1 MKKGLAVILIG
12 IVLLAAGLGGLS
24 IAHTI
29 ASTKEFVADGY
40 ILAPAEETVVS
51 GDVCKQL
58 YFSKGAKYREKYD
71 ERVEFENQG
80 GGKVSLDTE
89 QFLHYADGSLGS
101 FSKGVLLNVQDI
113 DLDQLGYYSITKNTI
128 LTKNGNN
135 YEMSSRGEKMNLSEF
150 VWKISD
156 TDYMLVSSN
165 VVLHLGNS
173 SQINLPQYAQIKFV
187 DSGIVRIIHEQG
199 TYQTVSADTYL
210 STDSGAELNLSS
222 KNFYVAGEKVLT
234 LDSMAIDDNTYIEV
248 DENLDSPE
256 LKIPTFK
263 VINGKNGAAGIAG
276 EDGVDGEIGED
287 GQAGLEG
294 ENGLE
299 GADGGDGGAG
309 AAGAEGDSG
318 LMGYDGAPG
327 LDGEDAQTAGGS
339 DIVPVDLNARPTI
352 TMNAMGDGSGADSY
366 DVTSSSAKMTLNMAP
381 NDSLVS
387 GTTKVTLYDRATM
400 KPINTADNQ
409 EYLGSL
415 LESGSAALNFSGL
428 QADREYMVV
437 VSGDYQVTEGAEAIT
452 GTFFTKVFKTDAM
465 GVVLEKQAVT
475 ENSVSVKATVTASN
489 VDNYNVEFYH
499 FDENGSKQVLATY
512 YNLSTSQENLVLSD
526 TEPTVNRN
534 GIFTI
539 QSNYTYY
546 AKLTGVVA
554 SNLAVNSDDSVV
566 ELKTLRNKPHKE
578 GAPDVSVTA
587 MVPTLTPNNRN
598 RSMIMELEKLAD
610 PDNGIT
616 GYRYEL
622 LDSAEVSAAAASGTL
637 ADVVP
642 VYTKTSDKLAPQ
654 TFSIREGDER
664 FFVGRVIVLFDDN
677 EKKVEYATSLSM
689 AASVDNS
696 SANLTVEFLN
706 VNKTASENGRFDQ
719 LSGEIKVSDN
729 TLDLSNSTLLQYIS
743 IDTPM
748 KLTITG
754 EYEDVYTIDFEN
766 TDNAIKEDGFWIFPF
781 SKDGLRANA
790 TYTLVV
796 HGPCE
801 TDMQSGLSEPEK
813 KTYLA
818 GMRGITPGV
827 VPISLVSYS
836 VNRASTA
843 FARAINLTRPVLTA
857 SDAPEAY
864 YEYEATTLGAI
875 EFGLFYVGE
884 NGVERQIGN
893 NAKLTDGNTGANHG
907 SDFYDSAWVSRDVVV
922 AMPDGSL
929 TVDVMNANTSAE
941 AKGYVLTPSSFGL
954 DNNDSI
960 FFAGGSFYIRA
971 LNATDYSGKNVI
983 PFKESEDRIVFTVE
997 KRHVQAM
1004 NPNLQVDTTLIP
1016 NEGAQSTYARADL
1029 AEDTIVGI
1037 RLYADYPYADI
1048 KELRYYIYE
1057 LDPSDP
1063 ATEVLDG
1070 ADGSGSKLFY
1080 SADAENVTGEKGL
1093 GELVL
1098 IGTRKGGNDGGWTV
1112 SSTDLYFE
1120 GTQTPDSLI
1129 TWTKADGSTATGYTI
1144 LERGKRYYVRYEVT
1158 ADCGQ
1163 VDCGADDVD
1172 DVYPNCAYTGDA
1184 PYYRS
1189 AVLEIEKQLPMVERY
1204 PGSSTSNSYTW
1215 NYRIVDPDSAVVC
1228 DASNK
1233 VQLVINEYSSVEAA
1247 AAGTGATTTNTEIE
1261 LSDTGVNANAFSQV
1275 VVSGTAGK
1283 YHTVSVPYRIH
1294 ESAQQEYLVSAPVLI
1309 KATLSGIGD
1318 IRAQG
1323 LLATSGTPEGDK
1335 VTIGG
1340 TVYEKAL
1347 VNEGG
1352 YRYRLTLRGNGIKNC
1367 AALQVIVSG
1376 NANGTDYTAVYDPV
1390 YFEVIGEVTE
1400 GGVTESYAYAYLDA
1414 SPLKPLKDAG
1424 VTAATVSVAGYYTT
1438 GEVAM
1443 DQFVSGMT
1451 DYPGASLDGE
1461 AVFAVKKI
1469 NATGLES
1476 YVKWSAG
1483 QMNEIA
1489 NGVPN
1494 GSLVIPGIT
1503 AGAGLNITM
1512 GTGSTGS
1519 TAEFSMRWPLTA
1531 LSVSAE
1537 ALGDSSKCKRAVAL
1551 DMNGLT
1557 EMTNYYSVEK
1567 LAKSGSITFADA
1579 SFGITVPDI
1588 LPAVKKD
1595 TITQGARSVFL
1606 EMETVGAGAQT
1617 DSSVYARISKV
1628 SGATATLLKLEQKTE
1643 EGITYYQVV
1652 DGASAT
1658 MDDYS
1663 KANFGSQKLPI
1674 RTEGTRIL
1682 TDARIRGLE
1691 MNTEYQVVFFS
1702 YDANGAIMDL
1712 FSIDG
1717 QRTSYP
1723 YVVQTLTQI
1732 TINVTEPGYT
1742 YNAYADKTASVR
1754 FAIPGDEGTGMQI
1767 KYEVFRGQEIS
1778 GTPLASGDI
1787 APLGNTG
1794 YQYYSQDASKNNPI
1808 ALGMNPGSGPL
1819 SLGSGYTV
1827 RVYAVDTE
1835 AGTVLGE
1842 TVKSF
1847 TTPGQLKEP
1856 TFMVQTS
1863 QKKDETDS
1871 TKTIISARVV
1881 STDTNRSIL
1890 QDQYTLTLY
1899 QVDGTNLTPVDTR
1912 TVTRNAV
1919 NTDTRSIDFSS
1930 VAKGYGYVVK
1940 LIANIDTT
1948 NDGVAED
1955 AITQEYTIAASNN
1968 SSATIGASA
1977 TKTQLTLVFDN
1988 TQSFTQVTDIV
1999 LTVFDSNATQV
2010 YSTTIT
2016 GGPFVTT
2023 DPGSFTQVL
2032 DWGTSQERAEGWYT
2046 LQLQYRDAL
2055 GNVLGNNEAM
2065 VQVGSSGATGMAIQG
2080 LLVFA
2085 NKS

>member
-24 IAHTI
+24 IANTI

-40 ILAPAEETVVS
+40 ILAPTEETTVN
-51 GDVCKQL
+51 GEVCKQL
-58 YFSKGAKYREKYD
+58 YFSQGAKYREKYD
-71 ERVEFENQG
+71 ERVEFENQA
-80 GGKVSLDTE
+80 GGKVSLATE

-101 FSKGVLLNVQDI
+101 FSKGVLLNVQDV

-165 VVLHLGNS
+165 VVLHLGSS

-187 DSGIVRIIHEQG
+187 DSGIVRVIHEQG

-222 KNFYVAGEKVLT
+222 KNFYVAGEKVLA
-234 LDSMAIDDNTYIEV
+234 LDSMAIDDNTYIEI
-248 DENLDSPE
+248 DENLDTPQ

-263 VINGKNGAAGIAG
+263 VINGKNGAAGAAG
-276 EDGVDGEIGED
+276 EDGEIGED
-287 GQAGLEG
+287 GEDGLNG
-294 ENGLE
+294 ENGME

-318 LMGYDGAPG
+318 LMGYDGAEG
-327 LDGEDAQTAGGS
+327 LDGEDAQNAGGS
-339 DIVPVDLNARPTI
+339 NIVPVDLNARPTI
-352 TMNAMGDGSGADSY
+352 TMNAVGDGSGADSY
-366 DVTSSSAKMTLNMAP
+366 DVTASSAKMTLNMNP

-400 KPINTADNQ
+400 EQMNTVDNQ

-428 QADREYMVV
+428 QADREYMIV
-437 VSGDYQVTEGAEAIT
+437 VSGDYQVSEGAEAIT

-465 GVVLEKQAVT
+465 GIVLEKQKVT
-475 ENSVSVKATVTASN
+475 DRSVSVKATVTASN

-512 YNLSTSQENLVLSD
+512 YNMSTSQENLVLSD
-526 TEPTVNRN
+526 TQPDANRN
-534 GIFTI
+534 GIFTM

-554 SNLAVNSDDSVV
+554 SNLNVNSDDSVV
-566 ELKTLRNKPHKE
+566 ELKTLRLKPHKE
-578 GAPDVSVTA
+578 GATDVSVSE
-587 MVPTLTPNNRN
+587 MVPTLTPNSRN
-598 RSMIMELEKLAD
+598 GSMMMELEKLAD

-616 GYRYEL
+616 GFRYEL

-642 VYTKTSDKLAPQ
+642 VYSKTSDKLAPQ

-677 EKKVEYATSLSM
+677 EKKVEYASSLST
-689 AASVDNS
+689 AAAVDNS
-696 SANLTVEFLN
+696 AANLTVEFLD
-706 VNKTASENGRFDQ
+706 VNKTAAENGRFDQ
-719 LSGEIKVSDN
+719 LSGVIKVSDN
-729 TLDLSNSTLLQYIS
+729 TSDLSNSTMLQYIS
-743 IDTPM
+743 IDAPM
-748 KLTITG
+748 TLTITG
-754 EYEDVYTIDFEN
+754 AYEDVYTIKFEDTN
-766 TDNAIKEDGFWIFPF
+766 NVTKEDGFWLFPF
-781 SKDGLRANA
+781 SKDGLRANS

-801 TDMQSGLSEPEK
+801 TDMQSGLSNPEK
-813 KTYLA
+813 QTYLA

-843 FARAINLTRPVLTA
+843 FARAINLTMPALSA
-857 SDAPEAY
+857 SDAPAAY
-864 YEYEATTLGAI
+864 YEYEATALDSI
-875 EFGLFYVGE
+875 EFALYHMGA

-893 NAKLTDGNTGANHG
+893 TAKLTDNNTANHG
-907 SDFYDSAWVSRDVVV
+907 SDFYDSAWVSRDVVTV
-922 AMPDGSL
+922 MPDGSL
-929 TVDVMNANTSAE
+929 SVEAVNANTAAE
-941 AKGYVLTPSSFGL
+941 VKGYVLTPTSFGL

-960 FFAGGSFYIRA
+960 FFAGGTFYIRA
-971 LNATDYSGKNVI
+971 LGATDYSGQNVI
-983 PFKESEDRIVFTVE
+983 PFKESEDRITFAVE
-997 KRHVQAM
+997 KRHVQAL
-1004 NPNLQVDTTLIP
+1004 NPNLQVDTVLIP
-1016 NEGAQSTYARADL
+1016 NEGAQSGYGRTDL

-1057 LDPSDP
+1057 LDNSDP
-1063 ATEVLDG
+1063 ATGVLDG
-1070 ADGSGSKLFY
+1070 TDGSDSKLFY
-1080 SADAENVTGEKGL
+1080 PAGAVNVTGETGL

-1098 IGTRKGGNDGGWTV
+1098 IGTKRGGNDGGWTV

-1129 TWTKADGSTATGYTI
+1129 TWTKADVSAANGYTV
-1144 LERGKRYYVRYEVT
+1144 LERGKRYFVRYEVT
-1158 ADCGQ
+1158 ADATQ
-1163 VDCGADDVD
+1163 VDCGDDDVD
-1172 DVYPNCAYTGDA
+1172 DIYPYCAYTGDA

-1189 AVLEIEKQLPMVERY
+1189 AVIELAKQEPLVERY

-1215 NYRIVDPDSAVVC
+1215 NYRIVDPDQAVVR
-1228 DASNK
+1228 DGANK
-1233 VQLVINEYSSVEAA
+1233 VQLGVKEYSSVEAA
-1247 AAGTGATTTNTEIE
+1247 AADTGATASNVEIE
-1261 LSDTGVNANAFSQV
+1261 LSDTGVNANAFSKV
-1275 VVSGTAGK
+1275 VINGRAGK
-1283 YHTVSVPYRIH
+1283 YHTVSIPYRLN
-1294 ESAQQEYLVSAPVLI
+1294 ESYEVEYLVSSPALI
-1309 KATLSGIGD
+1309 KSTQSNMGAV
-1318 IRAQG
+1318 RAQG
-1323 LLATSGTPEGDK
+1323 LLATSGTAEGDK
-1335 VTIGG
+1335 VTING

-1367 AALQVIVSG
+1367 AALKVIVTG

-1400 GGVTESYAYAYLDA
+1400 GSTTESYAYAYLDA

-1424 VTAATVSVAGYYTT
+1424 VTSATISVVGYYST

-1443 DQFVSGMT
+1443 DQFVSLMT
-1451 DYPGASLDGE
+1451 EYPGGNLEGE
-1461 AVFAVKKI
+1461 ALFAVKKI
-1469 NATGLES
+1469 NAGGLES
-1476 YVKWSAG
+1476 YVRWSAG
-1483 QMNEIA
+1483 QMNETV
-1489 NGVPN
+1489 NGVLN
-1494 GSLVIPGIT
+1494 GSLVIPGT
-1503 AGAGLNITM
+1503 ATGAGLNITM
-1512 GTGSTGS
+1512 GTGSAGS
-1519 TAEFSMRWPLTA
+1519 VADFAMRWPLTA
-1531 LSVSAE
+1531 LSVSAD
-1537 ALGDSSKCKRAVAL
+1537 ALGNNSQCKRTMVL
-1551 DMNGLT
+1551 DRTGLS
-1557 EMTNYYSVEK
+1557 EMGTYYSVEK
-1567 LAKSGSITFADA
+1567 LAKSNTIAFADTSA
-1579 SFGITVPDI
+1579 EITVSDI

-1606 EMETVGAGAQT
+1606 EMEAVGAGVQA
-1617 DSSVYARISKV
+1617 DSSIYARIYKV
-1628 SGATATLLKLEQKTE
+1628 SGATAVLQKLEQHTV
-1643 EGITYYQVV
+1643 EGTTYYQVV
-1652 DGASAT
+1652 EGASAT

-1663 KANFGSQKLPI
+1663 QANFGSKKLPI

-1682 TDARIRGLE
+1682 TDARIRGLD
-1691 MNTEYQVVFFS
+1691 MNTEYQVMFFA
-1702 YDANGAIMDL
+1702 YDSEGEIMDL

-1717 QRTSYP
+1717 QRTAYP
-1723 YVVQTLTQI
+1723 YVVSTLSQI
-1732 TINVTEPGYT
+1732 AINVTAPSYT
-1742 YNAYADKTASVR
+1742 YSSYGDKKASVR

-1767 KYEVFRGQEIS
+1767 KYEVYSGVNVS

-1787 APLGNTG
+1787 APLGSAG
-1794 YQYYSQDASKNNPI
+1794 YQYYSQDAAKNHPI
-1808 ALGMNPGSGPL
+1808 GVGMNPGSGPL
-1819 SLGSGYTV
+1819 YLGSGYTV

-1842 TVKSF
+1842 RVTNF
-1847 TTPGQLKEP
+1847 TTPAKLSEP

-1863 QKKDETDS
+1863 QKKDENDS
-1871 TKTIISARVV
+1871 SKTIISARVV
-1881 STDTNRSIL
+1881 STDMNRSIL
-1890 QDQYTLTLY
+1890 RDQYTVTLY
-1899 QVDGTNLTPVDTR
+1899 QVDGTTLTEVEKR
-1912 TVTRNAV
+1912 TINRNAQ

-1940 LIANIDTT
+1940 LVANIDVT
-1948 NDGVAED
+1948 NDGVAD
-1955 AITQEYTIAASNN
+1955 QAISNEYTIAASTN

-1977 TKTQLTLVFDN
+1977 TKTQLTLAFDN
-1988 TQSFTQVTDIV
+1988 TQSFAQVTDIV
-1999 LTVFDSNATQV
+1999 VTAFDSSATQV

-2016 GGPFVTT
+2016 GGPFVTL
-2023 DPGSFTQVL
+2023 DPGSFSQVL
-2032 DWGTSQERAEGWYT
+2032 DWGVSAEKANGWYT
-2046 LQLQYRDAL
+2046 LQLQYRDAM

-2065 VQVGSSGATGMAIQG
+2065 VQVGNNNATSTAVMG
-2080 LLVFA
+2080 LLVFG
-2085 NKS
+2085 KQK